1 MHRIA
6 LKLGQF
12 LPGAL
17 VKVPYS
23 NELARVADPFRQPK
37 DLFVAV
43 SAPVGSISDKLA
55 LLPLILKVK
64 TTSVEKLFR
73 EEETDTLDLLT
84 RKWFFSDVMLEGA
97 CCCVYK
103 QNHSFILQQ
112 DRD

>member
-1 MHRIA
+1 M
-6 LKLGQF
+6 
-12 LPGAL
+12 
-17 VKVPYS
+17 
-23 NELARVADPFRQPK
+23 
-37 DLFVAV
+37 AV
-43 SAPVGSISDKLA
+43 SAPVGSLSDKLA

-84 RKWFFSDVMLEGA
+84 REWFFSDVMLEGA